1 MTNWKWKKEV
11 LGIKEGHHTARKIER
26 VFYAN
31 DIHWVVSWERLN
43 DDDGTSQITCWWCD
57 HPPCHNHNHPLPYQL
72 TESSC
77 SITMNNSSNCSR
89 KTLCGT
95 IYIVPW
101 TLPLYVDYTPYW
113 NTLNRSW
120 SWGIWGMPQ
129 ALINMP
135 SKTLMKN
142 IFIHAM

>member
-95 IYIVPW
+95 IYIVPRN
-101 TLPLYVDYTPYW
+101 TSSVYGLYPIIAHPESILKLRDMGDAAGT
-113 NTLNRSW
+113 N
-120 SWGIWGMPQ
+120 
-129 ALINMP
+129 
-135 SKTLMKN
+135 K
-142 IFIHAM
+142 